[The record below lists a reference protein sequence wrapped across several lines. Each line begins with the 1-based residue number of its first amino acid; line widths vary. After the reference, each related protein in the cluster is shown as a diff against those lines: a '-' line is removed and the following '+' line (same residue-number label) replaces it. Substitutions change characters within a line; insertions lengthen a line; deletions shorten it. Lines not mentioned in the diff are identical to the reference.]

1 MNKLLTAKAE
11 ATIGAPVS
19 KVWDALINPEII
31 KQYMFGSTVV
41 SSWQEGGPIIWKGDW
56 QGKPYEDKGEI
67 VKIEPERLLVI
78 THYSPLSGDA
88 DVPESYHT
96 LSYELTSE
104 GNSTKLTL
112 TQDNNAS
119 EEEKN
124 HNEKNWK
131 MVLDVL
137 KKLLEN

>member
-11 ATIGAPVS
+11 TTIDVPIS

-41 SSWQEGGPIIWKGDW
+41 SSWQEGSPIIWKGDW
-56 QGKPYEDKGEI
+56 EGKPYEDKGEI
-67 VKIEPERLLVI
+67 IKIEPEKLLVI
-78 THYSPLSGDA
+78 THFSPLSGDA
-88 DVPESYHT
+88 DVPENYHT
-96 LSYELTSE
+96 LSYELTPE
-104 GNSTKLTL
+104 GSCTKLKL

-124 HNEKNWK
+124 HNDKNWK